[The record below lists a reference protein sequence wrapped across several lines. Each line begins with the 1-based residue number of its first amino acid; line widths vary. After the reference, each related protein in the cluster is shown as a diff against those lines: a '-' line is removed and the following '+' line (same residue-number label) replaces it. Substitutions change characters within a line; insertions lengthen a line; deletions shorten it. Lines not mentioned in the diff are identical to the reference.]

1 MTPDQ
6 PIPAADLSIA
16 ELDARMQAAGMFP
29 LSEMLKNI
37 PLAKWITHA
46 AVKDMESF
54 EAWLHMR
61 RAEML
66 RMHATMDLDKRH
78 SDDMYEWVVAHSAVF
93 TEVLC
98 NFQAALGSTSPA
110 EPGTPAPAR
119 SDANSQAQFEQ
130 WYLNVLKGHPDNLQ
144 KDATGNYRHVASAFQ
159 AWSAGAA
166 QMRDACIK
174 TCIELDDFDPLG
186 CSAAIRDKFP
196 MQGPLRG

>member
-37 PLAKWITHA
+37 PLAQWITHA
-46 AVKDMESF
+46 SVKDMASF
-54 EAWLHMR
+54 ESWLHVR

-66 RMHATMDLDKRH
+66 RMHATMDVDKRH

-98 NFQAALGSTSPA
+98 NLQAAQRETIAAAVQPPTKEQPDCRLCSWYSYGDCSRSDGVCINGNLFQAT
-110 EPGTPAPAR
+110 APVWLISKAAR
-119 SDANSQAQFEQ
+119 AVAKASQQP
-130 WYLNVLKGHPDNLQ
+130 K
-144 KDATGNYRHVASAFQ
+144 K
-159 AWSAGAA
+159 
-166 QMRDACIK
+166 
-174 TCIELDDFDPLG
+174 
-186 CSAAIRDKFP
+186 
-196 MQGPLRG
+196 